1 MTSPRFTS
9 PPRALSRPGVKFD
22 NIALVPASLLPF
34 KPRYQ
39 ALARTLP
46 RGTVL
51 LVLPRQRPAYRKLL
65 VNLAARFAA
74 RGHQI
79 ATRTAEEV
87 ARL

>member
-1 MTSPRFTS
+1 MSRPFRR
-9 PPRALSRPGVKFD
+9 PPASLRRPGVTFD

-34 KPRYQ
+34 KAKYQ
-39 ALARTLP
+39 AIANHLP

-51 LVLPRQRPAYRKLL
+51 LVLPRRRSAQRKLL
-65 VNLAARFAA
+65 VQLAGLFAR

-79 ATRTAEEV
+79 ATRTMEEV